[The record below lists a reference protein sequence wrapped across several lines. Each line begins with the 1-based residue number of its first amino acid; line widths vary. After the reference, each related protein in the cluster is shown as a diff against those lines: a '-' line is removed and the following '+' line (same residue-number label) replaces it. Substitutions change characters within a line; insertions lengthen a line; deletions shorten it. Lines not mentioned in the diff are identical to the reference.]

1 MSVKCI
7 IKCFFDLGLLNVWR
21 ARWMGLITSMV
32 FQYSPAIQ
40 ARGFIALGTLGT
52 QDVDDDLMYQM
63 LVAFKT
69 ALAASNETDTIVVV
83 CMLRCIVKVVP
94 ALAHHSKYFDQ
105 LFWLAVALLQSSHFA
120 FYIQATD
127 LLRVTI
133 ETAYRHGLF
142 EDTSVAD
149 VMMGG
154 RHHLD
159 GTLGQLDRLLGL
171 SFESSFSYSLVCV
184 IFKGM
189 RHSGLKAS
197 TEAVLRVLLHVTIE
211 TVDLPDDEPDS
222 SIHSSALAYFLAL
235 LPLCR
240 TPPKYAQLLEEAGA
254 SDPDP
259 PDMDVVPRIN
269 LDMLNLEKK
278 DAALLLVSFVAAIL
292 TTAQGDDAETEMLY
306 TLLSDVGHVYPEIVS
321 MAYVYMPLVANIH
334 GTDSRVNRYDGLQDR
349 IKETFSNSSN
359 PNIIK
364 AVSNIFRIALQGMSG
379 PLFQARVNLTNQI
392 SDPVRLS
399 ALRGSASTVGA
410 TEQASH
416 GPGKAHLQALDEL
429 HMRGLASSFQFLPTN
444 QGHATK
450 IITWIPELV
459 TKIIENI

>member
-1 MSVKCI
+1 
-7 IKCFFDLGLLNVWR
+7 
-21 ARWMGLITSMV
+21 MGLITSMV

-63 LVAFKT
+63 LVAFKV
-69 ALAASNETDTIVVV
+69 ALASSSETDTVAVV
-83 CMLRCIVKVVP
+83 CMLRCIVKVVS
-94 ALAHHSKYFDQ
+94 ALPHHSKYFDQ
-105 LFWLAVALLQSSHFA
+105 LFWLAVALLQSSHLA

-142 EDTSVAD
+142 EEASVA
-149 VMMGG
+149 VLMMEG

-159 GTLGQLDRLLGL
+159 ETLGQLDRLLGL
-171 SFESSFSYSLVCV
+171 SFESSFSYSLACV

-189 RHSGLKAS
+189 RHSVLKAS
-197 TEAVLRVLLHVTIE
+197 AEAVLRVLLRVAIE
-211 TVDLPDDEPDS
+211 TRDLPDEESDGTVHPDV
-222 SIHSSALAYFLAL
+222 LAYFLAL

-240 TPPKYAQLLEEAGA
+240 TPKKYAQLLEEADA
-254 SDPDP
+254 SGPDT
-259 PDMDVVPRIN
+259 PDIDDIVPRVN
-269 LDMLNLEKK
+269 LDILNV
-278 DAALLLVSFVAAIL
+278 DDQNAALLLVSFVAAML

-306 TLLSDVGHVYPEIVS
+306 TLLSDVGHVYPDTVS
-321 MAYVYMPLVANIH
+321 MAYVFICFLANIH
-334 GTDSRVNRYDGLQDR
+334 DTDFRANRYDGLQDR

-364 AVSNIFRIALQGMSG
+364 AVSNIFRIALQGTFR
-379 PLFQARVNLTNQI
+379 LLHVARANPTDEIL
-392 SDPVRLS
+392 DPVRLS
-399 ALRGSASTVGA
+399 ALRGSASTVGT
-410 TEQASH
+410 TEETAH
-416 GPGKAHLQALDEL
+416 GPGKAHLLALDDL
-429 HMRGLASSFQFLPTN
+429 HMRGLASSFQFLPPN
-444 QGHATK
+444 RGHATK